1 MVRQNWF
8 SSGKNTQGW
17 KIHLSKQHH
26 ITAMSLQV
34 QSSQKRP
41 AGRQAAMLSMPLP
54 QHVVHKYE
62 NAVVNYIIGGDISL
76 RVAGEQRFYKLVET
90 LTNGCYKP
98 PSANMYNPP
107 ENS

>member
-1 MVRQNWF
+1 
-8 SSGKNTQGW
+8 
-17 KIHLSKQHH
+17 
-26 ITAMSLQV
+26 
-34 QSSQKRP
+34 
-41 AGRQAAMLSMPLP
+41 MLSMPLP